1 MQVFSLFDPDG
12 DGAIS
17 APEVGQTLRSYAGM
31 KLEDGL
37 IRALLI
43 VCDDDGNGEPFPPL
57 TDRN

>member
-31 KLEDGL
+31 RLEDGL

-43 VCDDDGNGEPFPPL
+43 VCDDDGNGM
-57 TDRN
+57 N